1 MLLQTSS
8 EINIDMD
15 PDAEAALGM
24 LAN

>member
-8 EINIDMD
+8 DINIDMD